1 MKREKN
7 QYIFAPDEKKGRGR
21 RFLKA
26 VVVLILLLI
35 LVGFVVNFIMTH
47 QVVLEERKITILNLP
62 DDLDQYSILHI
73 SNLHGDELGDGQKRI
88 ASALDSQRYSC
99 VVMTGDMLGEDHDV
113 QPVLD
118 LIGLMPADTLKIFI
132 PGDSDGSII
141 DEKAHN
147 SLSVFTEWAEKL
159 KAAGVVVLDTP
170 YSVTRGK
177 GTVWFVPEELY
188 TLDLDGLY
196 DVYRK
201 QLDSMNANSASLDA
215 DEAAKKR
222 AMEYRLEWIEQIREI
237 KKQIKPE
244 DIQIV
249 LTHTPLDETYVHDVV
264 AWAAKDNIFSMRYA
278 SLILAGHYNG
288 GQWRIPFAGA
298 VYVPELGWF
307 PEDSAITGLSYP
319 DGIPQYISPGLGNGD
334 KQHYP
339 YQPGRL
345 FNSPTITLI
354 TLTPK
359 MF

>member
-1 MKREKN
+1 MRQEKN
-7 QYIFAPDEKKGRGR
+7 KYIFAPDEKKGRGR

-26 VVVLILLLI
+26 MAVTVLLLI
-35 LVGFVVNFIMTH
+35 LVGVVVNFIMTK

-62 DDLDQYSILHI
+62 EDLDQYSILHI
-73 SNLHGDELGDGQKRI
+73 SNLHGNELGDRQKRI
-88 ASALDSQRYSC
+88 AAALGTKRYSC

-118 LIGLMPADTLKIFI
+118 LISLMPEDTLKIFI
-132 PGDSDGSII
+132 PGDSDGPMV

-147 SLSVFTEWAEKL
+147 SLSVFPEWVEKL
-159 KAAGVVVLDTP
+159 KAAGVVMLDVP

-196 DVYRK
+196 EVYRK
-201 QLDSMNANSASLDA
+201 QLETMNANSTSLDA
-215 DEAAKKR
+215 DEAARKR
-222 AMEYRLEWIEQIREI
+222 AVEYHLDCIDRIREI
-237 KKQIKPE
+237 AKQIKPE

-249 LTHTPLDETYVHDVV
+249 LTHTPLEETYVHDVV
-264 AWAAKDNIFSMRYA
+264 AWAAKDDIFSMRYA

-307 PEDSAITGLSYP
+307 PDDSVITGLSYP
-319 DGIPQYISPGLGNGD
+319 DGIPQYISPGLGNAD

-339 YQPGRL
+339 YQPGRI

-354 TLTPK
+354 TLTPR
-359 MF
+359 M